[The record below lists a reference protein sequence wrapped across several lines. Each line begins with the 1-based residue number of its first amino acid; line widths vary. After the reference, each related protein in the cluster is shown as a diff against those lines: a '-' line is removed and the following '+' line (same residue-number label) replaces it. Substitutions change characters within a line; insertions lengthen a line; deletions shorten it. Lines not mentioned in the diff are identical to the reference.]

1 VDGAAE
7 NCRYTHC
14 FSRSFQSQDTKQ
26 LIMALAPSVL
36 PLALVSLVLS
46 QLSAASTAA
55 VQGLWEATDANVKGL
70 REATEA
76 RQEATNKVLASY
88 TSILDRLSRDV
99 ANAKD
104 VK

>member
-1 VDGAAE
+1 
-7 NCRYTHC
+7 
-14 FSRSFQSQDTKQ
+14 
-26 LIMALAPSVL
+26 MALAPSVL

-70 REATEA
+70 REATDANVKGLREATDANVKGLREATEA

>member
-1 VDGAAE
+1 
-7 NCRYTHC
+7 
-14 FSRSFQSQDTKQ
+14 
-26 LIMALAPSVL
+26 ML
-36 PLALVSLVLS
+36 PLIS
-46 QLSAASTAA
+46 QLNAASTAA
-55 VQGLWEATDANVKGL
+55 VQGLREATDANVKGL

-99 ANAKD
+99 ACAKD